1 VDDHRVG
8 SIVEQPE
15 ARWEEDPGNPAL
27 REPGS
32 GETNHIEIL
41 PFEAGTGLLIP
52 YTEGTPSLVSGYGED
67 VASKSLPF

>member
-1 VDDHRVG
+1 VANRGSDHRVG

-27 REPGS
+27 RKPGS

-52 YTEGTPSLVSGYGED
+52 
-67 VASKSLPF
+67 